1 MTYGDVS
8 SENAAGP
15 RALTRVAD
23 AEQAL
28 VLGGYAVYSLPRE
41 TLQARVMDACDQG
54 GKLQVFFANT
64 NFIVE
69 CRPLIPRL
77 RRSSVCIVNDGIGMD
92 LAALMVHQRRFAEN
106 LNGTDFIPY
115 LCSRSPRP
123 LRFFLLGGRAGV
135 AEKAA
140 RKLVDGLGQQVVGTC
155 DGYAEFTAAGDSL
168 AQQINA
174 SRADIV
180 LVAFGNPKQEAWILD
195 HCDAVDAPVMFGVG
209 ALLDFL
215 SGNAKRAPEWVRT
228 LHLEWLFRLSREPR
242 RLLKRYS
249 LDLIRFFGI
258 CLRAGRRA

>member
-8 SENAAGP
+8 SDTPESRVVSHVPDAG
-15 RALTRVAD
+15 
-23 AEQAL
+23 QAL
-28 VLGGYAVYSLPRE
+28 FLGGYSVYSLPRE
-41 TLQARVMDACDQG
+41 TLEARVMDACDQRS
-54 GKLQVFFANT
+54 KLQVFFANT

-77 RRSSVCIVNDGIGMD
+77 RRPSVCIVNDGIGMD
-92 LAALMVHQRRFAEN
+92 LAALLVHQRRFAEN

-115 LCSRSPRP
+115 LCGRSWRP

-140 RKLVDGLGQQVVGTC
+140 LQLIDGLGQQVVGTC
-155 DGYAEFTAAGDSL
+155 DGYAEFAAAGDNL
-168 AQQINA
+168 ARQINE
-174 SRADIV
+174 SHADIV

-195 HCDAVDAPVMFGVG
+195 HCDAVEAPVMFGVG

-215 SGNAKRAPEWVRT
+215 SGSAKRAPEWVRT

-249 LDLIRFFGI
+249 WDLIRFFGI